1 MKKKEFLLRLKLQKG
16 VGYVKLLTIAN
27 QMKPGLEIEIDDL
40 NEMDLSEKLINACQ
54 LAFNDDKLAKLTS
67 QIERQCIVISFF
79 DEEYPEKLRQIYRPP
94 LILFAQGNLSLLKKD
109 IVTIVGS
116 RYPTRYSR
124 DVINRLVPNLLDQ
137 NKVIASGL
145 ARGVDALAHE
155 ATLKNEGRT
164 IAVVGNGLNHSYP
177 TENYSLQ
184 EQIKNNGLIIS
195 EYLPDTPPRPYR
207 FPERNRILA
216 GLSES
221 IIVTE
226 AKEKS
231 GSLITASL
239 GLQENRDIYA
249 VPGPITSKLSAG
261 PNQLIEAGA
270 TPIIDFKFRN
280 EMI

>member
-1 MKKKEFLLRLKLQKG
+1 M
-16 VGYVKLLTIAN
+16 
-27 QMKPGLEIEIDDL
+27 
-40 NEMDLSEKLINACQ
+40 
-54 LAFNDDKLAKLTS
+54 
-67 QIERQCIVISFF
+67 
-79 DEEYPEKLRQIYRPP
+79 
-94 LILFAQGNLSLLKKD
+94 SLLKKD

-270 TPIIDFKFRN
+270 TPIVDFKFKN
-280 EMI
+280 EKI

>member
-16 VGYVKLLTIAN
+16 VGYVKLLTITN

-145 ARGVDALAHE
+145 ARGVDALARE
-155 ATLKNEGRT
+155 ATL
-164 IAVVGNGLNHSYP
+164 
-177 TENYSLQ
+177 
-184 EQIKNNGLIIS
+184 
-195 EYLPDTPPRPYR
+195 
-207 FPERNRILA
+207 
-216 GLSES
+216 
-221 IIVTE
+221 
-226 AKEKS
+226 
-231 GSLITASL
+231 
-239 GLQENRDIYA
+239 
-249 VPGPITSKLSAG
+249 
-261 PNQLIEAGA
+261 
-270 TPIIDFKFRN
+270 
-280 EMI
+280 

>member
-27 QMKPGLEIEIDDL
+27 QMKPGLEIELDDL
-40 NEMDLSEKLINACQ
+40 KEMDLSEKLVDACH
-54 LAFNDDKLAKLTS
+54 LAFNDDKLAKLTR
-67 QIERQCIVISFF
+67 QIRRQCIVISFF

-116 RYPTRYSR
+116 RYPTHYSR

-155 ATLKNEGRT
+155 ATLKNNGRT
-164 IAVVGNGLNHSYP
+164 VAVVGNGLNHCYP
-177 TENYSLQ
+177 QENYSLQ
-184 EQIKNNGLIIS
+184 EQIKNDGLIIS

-270 TPIIDFKFRN
+270 TPIVDFKFKN
-280 EMI
+280 EKI